1 MADNTVPAGFNT
13 VMPYLILDGAAA
25 EIEFLQKM
33 FGASINELVDM
44 GGGKVR
50 HAELHI
56 GNSMVMLADSREDIP
71 ARPTMMYVYVAD
83 VDETYAKAIAAGA
96 HSEKEPSDEFYGDRT
111 AGLRTDRGM
120 QWYIATH
127 TGKTWEPEY

>member
-71 ARPTMMYVYVAD
+71 ARPTMMYVQTSTDMV
-83 VDETYAKAIAAGA
+83 
-96 HSEKEPSDEFYGDRT
+96 EFS
-111 AGLRTDRGM
+111 
-120 QWYIATH
+120 
-127 TGKTWEPEY
+127 